1 MRRHASHLALRIGLG
16 ALHRPHES
24 TDDEATPRA
33 APLLP
38 AVGDRPGVVTQ
49 PSRLECRRGIEP
61 GQALASW
68 EMPPEVEVASDV
80 STLPP
85 LPSADFFS
93 HWSQGMFQRPPAPFH
108 DWTVVPPVFS

>member
-1 MRRHASHLALRIGLG
+1 MRRHASHLTLRVGLG
-16 ALHRPHES
+16 GLHSPHQGA
-24 TDDEATPRA
+24 DDEATPGA

-38 AVGDRPGVVTQ
+38 AVRDRPGVVTR
-49 PSRLECRRGIEP
+49 PARLQRRRGIEP
-61 GQALASW
+61 GQALASC

-80 STLPP
+80 STVPP

-93 HWSQGMFQRPPAPFH
+93 HWSQGMFQRPPAPFQ